1 MTRITKTLV
10 STVGAAMI
18 ASLSRAGDGPTP
30 DLFWIQHAKAHPAAT
45 AAQIEQAEKRL
56 GVRLPR
62 AYVELLKRQNG
73 GYTRYGGVKNPA
85 TGRAWIYTLN
95 DGLLS
100 LEEMRTLADIAEEVD
115 FGDTPDW
122 TKFLKNAG
130 KWIVL
135 SRHGT
140 DGFLCFDYTAKD
152 GPAVVW
158 LDTRDAPREKLRL
171 ESFEAFNV
179 QLVYDGAAAGSGHH
193 YAIDAPLADES
204 KLVKAF
210 ERSFSLELTSGP
222 DPYSWFDIDKG
233 WTPPRSTRPFF
244 QLQPNRDR
252 RGGLQLPERP
262 QAAWVLR
269 VVDAKPDQQA
279 DIEKRL
285 ARIGYPVT
293 LVHAPPEP
301 ER

>member
-1 MTRITKTLV
+1 MNRVTKTLV
-10 STVGAAMI
+10 ITLGAAMV
-18 ASLSRAGDGPTP
+18 ASFSRAGDGPTP
-30 DLFWIQHAKAHPAAT
+30 DLFWIRHAKAHPAAT
-45 AAQIEQAEKRL
+45 TAQIEQAEKRL

-85 TGRAWIYTLN
+85 TGRVWIYALN
-95 DGLLS
+95 EGLLS
-100 LEEMRTLADIAEEVD
+100 LEEMRTLADIAEDVD

-140 DGFLCFDYTAKD
+140 DWFLCFDYTARD
-152 GPAVVW
+152 GPAVVS
-158 LDTRDAPREKLRL
+158 LDTRDAPRERFRM
-171 ESFEAFNV
+171 ESFEAFNA
-179 QLVYDGAAAGSGHH
+179 QLVYDGAAAGPGHH
-193 YAIDAPLADES
+193 YAIDAPLADETA
-204 KLVKAF
+204 LVKAF

-222 DPYSWFDIDKG
+222 DPYSWFDIDKS

-262 QAAWVLR
+262 QAPWVLR
-269 VVDAKPDQQA
+269 IVDVKPDRQA

-285 ARIGYPVT
+285 ARLGYPVT
-293 LVHAPPEP
+293 LVHAPPEQ
-301 ER
+301 EK